1 MLCHQNDV
9 FRFVL
14 LGSKGIVETQL
25 LNVSKS
31 ASCFILQFGLLYSLT
46 AYMCVRACACMLSCS
61 FVSDALGHNGLQ
73 PTWFLCP
80 WNFPGKNTEVGC
92 HFLLQGNFLTQGL
105 NLYLLHWQADSLPL
119 CYQESPYIT
128 VLHGKILSVLLGVIQ
143 QCPLVQFTNLWL
155 KCQVELPEDL
165 GQKSNLGRQNMLY
178 LLNFAF
184 IIEAYSLLDCNEQ
197 FLIML
202 E

>member
-1 MLCHQNDV
+1 MLCHQNEV

-14 LGSKGIVETQL
+14 LGSKGIVETSL

-31 ASCFILQFGLLYSLT
+31 ASCFILQFRLLYSLT
-46 AYMCVRACACMLSCS
+46 AYKCMCACVCTLSCL
-61 FVSDALGHNGLQ
+61 FMSDALGHNGLQ
-73 PTWFLCP
+73 PTWFLSP

-105 NLYLLHWQADSLPL
+105 NLYLLHWQADSLAL

-143 QCPLVQFTNLWL
+143 QCSLVYFYQFVAEMSSRITRG
-155 KCQVELPEDL
+155 CR
-165 GQKSNLGRQNMLY
+165 QKSNLARQNMLY

-184 IIEAYSLLDCNEQ
+184 ILEACSLLDCSEQ
-197 FLIML
+197 FLIIL